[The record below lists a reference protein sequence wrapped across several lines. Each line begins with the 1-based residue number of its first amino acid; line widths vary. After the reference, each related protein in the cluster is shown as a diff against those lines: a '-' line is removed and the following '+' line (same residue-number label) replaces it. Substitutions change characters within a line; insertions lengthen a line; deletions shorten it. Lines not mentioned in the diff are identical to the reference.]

1 MILFASPDKPFLLT
15 PKGSV
20 SRPRTLEAYASE
32 IDAIYKAAEAAAKS
46 DLVMPE
52 SLDASS
58 LRIYVKEL
66 MQEVSGRALA
76 EEVDL
81 FSQGFDR

>member
-1 MILFASPDKPFLLT
+1 MIIFASTGKPFLLT

-20 SRPRTLEAYASE
+20 SRPRTLEAYAAE
-32 IDAIYKAAEAAAKS
+32 IDAVYEAAEAAAKS

-52 SLDASS
+52 SLDLPS
-58 LRIYVKEL
+58 LQIYVRDL

-76 EEVDL
+76 EDVDL
-81 FSQGFDR
+81 FTQGFDR